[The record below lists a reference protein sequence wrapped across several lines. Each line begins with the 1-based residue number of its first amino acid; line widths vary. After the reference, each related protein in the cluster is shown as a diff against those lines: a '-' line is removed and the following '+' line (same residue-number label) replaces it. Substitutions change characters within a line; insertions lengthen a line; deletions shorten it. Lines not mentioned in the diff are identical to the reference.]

1 MASSK
6 KAPELVV
13 LQEFADIIQEAIV
26 EPLSLSS
33 KLYSRDI
40 IDRKV
45 QMSVLEHGSSSYDKA
60 MTLHKAIEAKIQA
73 AGSESE
79 RAKIFMIVLETMEDQ
94 IPLDSVAERMRD
106 RYEKV
111 KSEGPTEAAPTDELA
126 DLKSKTPI
134 KRLSEV
140 LNALIEASDKWYQ
153 IGIQLDIP
161 SHALKSI
168 QKENREDKDRL
179 MFMLDHWITNEKSE
193 VTWESVINA
202 LISPSVERRSIAY
215 KVKEKFISSS

>member
-40 IDRKV
+40 IDRRV

-60 MTLHKAIEAKIQA
+60 MNLHKAIEAKIQA

-79 RAKIFMIVLETMEDQ
+79 RAEIFMIVLETMDDQ
-94 IPLDSVAERMRD
+94 IPLDSVAERMRE
-106 RYEKV
+106 RYEKLV
-111 KSEGPTEAAPTDELA
+111 KSEGPTE
-126 DLKSKTPI
+126 
-134 KRLSEV
+134 
-140 LNALIEASDKWYQ
+140 
-153 IGIQLDIP
+153 GIIFTFTYSLYSNIRA
-161 SHALKSI
+161 HTLTA
-168 QKENREDKDRL
+168 N
-179 MFMLDHWITNEKSE
+179 N
-193 VTWESVINA
+193 V
-202 LISPSVERRSIAY
+202 
-215 KVKEKFISSS
+215 